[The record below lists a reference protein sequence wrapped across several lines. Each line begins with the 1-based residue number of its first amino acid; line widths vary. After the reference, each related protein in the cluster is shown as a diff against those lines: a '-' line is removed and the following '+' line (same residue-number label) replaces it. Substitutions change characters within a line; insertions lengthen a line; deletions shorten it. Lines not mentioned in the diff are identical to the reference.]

1 MVPES
6 ISPVEWNSGMSKA
19 CWIVA
24 LGLSLAWPLTLRAE
38 EATGDCY
45 LIGNSLTWDTVPS
58 RLAGKPRWH
67 VDCGVSLPHIRNHP
81 EKPCVKD
88 STLWPRALAEGK
100 YRFVSVQ
107 PHYGSTLA
115 EDLDAISSWMAMQPA
130 AVFVIHS
137 GWAFQAQ
144 MRAEFDNCDI
154 PARMAH
160 NPAYMRALV
169 AGLSG
174 RHPGR
179 EIRQT
184 LAQNFLALVAEDA
197 AAGRAPFRDA
207 SELYRDAI
215 HMTHGAG
222 KYLMHNAMRRALGQP
237 HSAAGFDGLA
247 PAVMKYLDSVLAIA
261 DTTAA
266 DRAVLRQVLSTDPK
280 TDRRAIAAKLADAE
294 LRKKVEALVPE
305 IEKAAK
311 ARQEYLALEAEVK
324 EAGGRMS
331 YAPGGPQW
339 LYLATGDT
347 GAEVFDV
354 PSAIDLYNGNNPLKG
369 KGGRNERVTDDW
381 LKRLLGAATLRKLDL
396 ANCSITGEGLRH
408 LAGLKGLRELNLT
421 LSPVDD
427 AGLKHLS
434 GLVELRVLGLA
445 STKCTGTGF
454 ESLKEL
460 RKLESVN
467 FHFTPVNDAGLK
479 AISAVPNSGRFW
491 FAHTRF
497 TDSGAAHL
505 AAMTGLKRMGIGS
518 SDKASSG
525 AAVAFLTGLPLED
538 LALLDNQATPEGLA
552 HAAKI
557 KTLKKLDASHA
568 PLVKDDSL
576 ALVAG
581 MANLEEFILG
591 SAGVTDAG
599 LQVLASCKSLK
610 KLTLSGTK
618 AITPA
623 GVAALRKSRPDLT
636 VETR

>member
-1 MVPES
+1 
-6 ISPVEWNSGMSKA
+6 MSRP

-24 LGLSLAWPLTLRAE
+24 IGFTLAGSLPAGAGEPPA
-38 EATGDCY
+38 DCY

-58 RLAGKPRWH
+58 RLAGRARWH

-88 STLWPRALAEGK
+88 SSIWPRALAEGR
-100 YRFVSVQ
+100 YQFVSVQ

-115 EDLDAISSWMAMQPA
+115 EDLDAISAWMAMQPD

-137 GWAFQAQ
+137 GWAFHAQ
-144 MRAEFDNCDI
+144 LRAEYDNCDI

-169 AGLSG
+169 AELSA

-184 LAQNFLALVAEDA
+184 LAQNFLAQVADDA

-237 HSAAGFDGLA
+237 RSAAGFDGVP
-247 PAVMKYLDSVLAIA
+247 PATLKYLDSVLALA
-261 DTTAA
+261 ETTVG
-266 DRAVLRQVLSTDPK
+266 DRELLRQVLSTVAT
-280 TDRRAIAAKLADAE
+280 TDRPAIARKLADPG
-294 LRKKVEALVPE
+294 LRKKVELLLPE
-305 IEKAAK
+305 IDKAAG
-311 ARQEYLALEAEVK
+311 ARREHMVLEAEVK

-331 YAPGGPQW
+331 FAPTGPQW

-369 KGGRNERVTDDW
+369 KGGRNERVNDDW
-381 LKRLLGAATLRKLDL
+381 LKRLSGATTLRKLDL
-396 ANCSITGEGLRH
+396 ANCAITSDGLRH
-408 LAGLKGLRELNLT
+408 LARLKGLREINLT
-421 LSPVDD
+421 LTPVDD
-427 AGLKHLS
+427 RGLNHLS
-434 GLVELRVLGLA
+434 GMEELRVLGLA
-445 STKCTGTGF
+445 STRCDGTGF
-454 ESLKEL
+454 RHLKGL

-467 FHFTPVNDAGLK
+467 FHFTPVNDAGLA
-479 AISAVPNSGRFW
+479 AIALVPNSGRFW

-497 TDSGAAHL
+497 TDAGAANL
-505 AAMTGLKRMGIGS
+505 AVMTGLRRVGIGS
-518 SDKASSG
+518 TEKASSG
-525 AAVAFLTGLPLED
+525 AAVAHLAGVPLED

-557 KTLKKLDASHA
+557 QSLKRLDASHA

-576 ALVAG
+576 SLVAG
-581 MANLEEFILG
+581 MPRLEELVLG

-599 LQVLASCKSLK
+599 LQSLSACKSLK
-610 KLTLSGTK
+610 KLTILGAK
-618 AITPA
+618 GVTPA
-623 GVAALRKSRPDLT
+623 GMEALRESRPGLI
-636 VETR
+636 VEIR